1 MSYKDRTTT
10 AKKASQWR
18 VLMPL
23 VEALFAEFREL
34 SKKKAEA
41 VLSQNKV
48 NVVNRLLNKCR
59 ELLCDE
65 PSLEFL
71 DVFDDEQL
79 PQNSDVVLAL
89 SQYAAALKQFRSTYY
104 RWVGVRHVWTL
115 EGGGEMD
122 EDDGEEED
130 EHQE

>member
-1 MSYKDRTTT
+1 M
-10 AKKASQWR
+10 
-18 VLMPL
+18 LMPL
-23 VEALFAEFREL
+23 LDAMYAEFKEL
-34 SKKKAEA
+34 SKKKAEG
-41 VLSQNKV
+41 VLSKNKV

-71 DVFDDEQL
+71 DAFDDEQL

-89 SQYAAALKQFRSTYY
+89 SQYAAALRQFRSTYY

-122 EDDGEEED
+122 EDDGEADEDDAEEEGKD
-130 EHQE
+130 

>member
-1 MSYKDRTTT
+1 
-10 AKKASQWR
+10 
-18 VLMPL
+18 VLMPML
-23 VEALFAEFREL
+23 NAMFAEFKEL
-34 SKKKAEA
+34 SKKKAEG
-41 VLSQNKV
+41 VLSKNKV

-59 ELLCDE
+59 ELLRDE

-89 SQYAAALKQFRSTYY
+89 SQYAAALSQFRSTYY

-122 EDDGEEED
+122 EDGADEGDAEEEGED
-130 EHQE
+130 RE